1 MYGPYKSAHKNA
13 RVTLTLDF
21 KALGG
26 MPTFDLFASDGLLK
40 YDAWGTVSSAENF
53 VKLYRQLPNGVKL
66 SYC

>member
-1 MYGPYKSAHKNA
+1 
-13 RVTLTLDF
+13 
-21 KALGG
+21 
-26 MPTFDLFASDGLLK
+26 MPTFDLFASDGSLK